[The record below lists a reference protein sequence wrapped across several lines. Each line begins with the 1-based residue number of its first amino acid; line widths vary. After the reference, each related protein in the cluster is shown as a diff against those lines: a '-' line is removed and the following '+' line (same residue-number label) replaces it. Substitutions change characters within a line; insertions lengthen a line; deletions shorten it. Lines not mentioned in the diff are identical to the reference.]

1 MACGYCGKDGQCK
14 VKVSVGL
21 GGSTAEFCTA
31 EHFGLF
37 VRRIKRTVRGLPTRE
52 TKPTRR
58 RRNAKAPNA

>member
-1 MACGYCGKDGQCK
+1 MACGYCGKDGLC
-14 VKVSVGL
+14 KVSVGC

-52 TKPTRR
+52 KKPTRR
-58 RRNAKAPNA
+58 RRNAKAPST